1 MKKSGLT
8 QKGDDEVEIEHAL
21 YTAMRFNFLY
31 VDRYVFRSGWIYPN
45 SYIPYTMVRYIL
57 KGSAEFILNGKS
69 FYVHEKQVIYIPEG
83 CYLECHALEDY
94 FEFISIRFKV
104 TTQLATDNFLQEYY
118 RIQTVNNCGQQD
130 EMERHFQEVYRN
142 ATSQHPSKVF
152 HIRENLEL
160 IVAWLVDQVAGDVQ
174 RMERPTVEYSFE
186 RTLQK
191 EEDLEAY
198 RQDPRINVLVDYIV
212 THPTEHYTS
221 EVLCQMVNVSPSTLR
236 RLFKKHTGK
245 SPSDFIQ
252 DLRLT
257 VAARRL
263 LVTNDRISSIAY
275 QVGFE
280 DPNYFSRIFQKNFGV
295 SPQAYRKNAQ

>member
-1 MKKSGLT
+1 MEKTHVLFS
-8 QKGDDEVEIEHAL
+8 
-21 YTAMRFNFLY
+21 AMRFNFLY

-69 FYVHEKQVIYIPEG
+69 FYVHERQVIYIPEG
-83 CYLECHALEDY
+83 CYLECHALDDY

-118 RIQTVNNCGQQD
+118 HIRTVNNCGESD
-130 EMERHFQEVYRN
+130 EIQRHFQEVYRN
-142 ATSQHPSKVF
+142 ATSQIPSKVF
-152 HIRENLEL
+152 HIRGNLEL
-160 IVAWLVDQVAGDVQ
+160 IVAWLVEQVAGSVPQEGD
-174 RMERPTVEYSFE
+174 RSEAECSFE
-186 RTLQK
+186 RTLQR
-191 EEDLEAY
+191 EENSDSY

-212 THPTEHYTS
+212 NHPTEHYTS
-221 EVLCQMVNVSPSTLR
+221 ELLCQMVNVSPSTLR

-263 LVTNDRISSIAY
+263 LVTNERVSTIAY

-295 SPQAYRKNAQ
+295 SPQVYRKNAQ

>member
-1 MKKSGLT
+1 M
-8 QKGDDEVEIEHAL
+8 EIEHAL

-45 SYIPYTMVRYIL
+45 SYIPYTMVRCIL
-57 KGSAEFILNGKS
+57 RGSAEFILNGKS

-83 CYLECHALEDY
+83 CYLECRALDDY

-104 TTQLATDNFLQEYY
+104 TTQLDTNNFLQEYY
-118 RIQTVNNCGQQD
+118 HIQTVNPCREQD
-130 EMERHFQEVYRN
+130 GIEAHFQAVYRS
-142 ATSQHPSKVF
+142 ATSQSPSKVF
-152 HIRENLEL
+152 HIRGNLEL
-160 IVAWLVDQVAGDVQ
+160 IVAWLVDQAGYELPQ
-174 RMERPTVEYSFE
+174 QASPLEEESWPE
-186 RTLQK
+186 RTLQLV
-191 EEDLEAY
+191 EDAEAY

-212 THPTEHYTS
+212 THPTEHYSS
-221 EVLCQMVNVSPSTLR
+221 EVLCQMVNISPSTLR

-263 LVTNDRISSIAY
+263 LVTNERISTIAY

-280 DPNYFSRIFQKNFGV
+280 DPNYFSRLFQRNFGV

>member
-1 MKKSGLT
+1 M
-8 QKGDDEVEIEHAL
+8 EIEHAL

-57 KGSAEFILNGKS
+57 RGSAEFLLNGKS
-69 FYVHEKQVIYIPEG
+69 FYVHERQVIYIPEG

-94 FEFISIRFKV
+94 FEFISIRFRV
-104 TTQLATDNFLQEYY
+104 TTQLTADDFLQAYY
-118 RIQTVNNCGQQD
+118 HIQTVNPCGEND
-130 EMERHFQEVYRN
+130 EIEGHFQAVYRN
-142 ATSQHPSKVF
+142 ATSQIPSKVF
-152 HIRENLEL
+152 RIRGNLEL
-160 IVAWLVDQVAGDVQ
+160 IVAWLVDQVADRFQAPAGLP
-174 RMERPTVEYSFE
+174 EAAFSFA
-186 RTLQK
+186 RTLQR
-191 EEDLEAY
+191 EEDLEAC

-221 EVLCQMVNVSPSTLR
+221 ESLCQMVNISSSTLR

-263 LVTNDRISSIAY
+263 LVTDERVSTIAY

-280 DPNYFSRIFQKNFGV
+280 DPNYFSRLFQKNFGV

>member
-1 MKKSGLT
+1 MKWRSSTPCIRL
-8 QKGDDEVEIEHAL
+8 
-21 YTAMRFNFLY
+21 NFLY

-142 ATSQHPSKVF
+142 ATSQNPQQGVPHPGESGADCGLAGGPGGGECSAHGAADGGVF
-152 HIRENLEL
+152 L
-160 IVAWLVDQVAGDVQ
+160 
-174 RMERPTVEYSFE
+174 
-186 RTLQK
+186 
-191 EEDLEAY
+191 
-198 RQDPRINVLVDYIV
+198 
-212 THPTEHYTS
+212 
-221 EVLCQMVNVSPSTLR
+221 
-236 RLFKKHTGK
+236 
-245 SPSDFIQ
+245 
-252 DLRLT
+252 
-257 VAARRL
+257 
-263 LVTNDRISSIAY
+263 
-275 QVGFE
+275 
-280 DPNYFSRIFQKNFGV
+280 
-295 SPQAYRKNAQ
+295 

>member
-1 MKKSGLT
+1 M
-8 QKGDDEVEIEHAL
+8 EMEHAL

-69 FYVHEKQVIYIPEG
+69 FYVHEQQVIYIPEG
-83 CYLECHALEDY
+83 CYLECHALDDY

-118 RIQTVNNCGQQD
+118 HIQTVNPCGEHD

-142 ATSQHPSKVF
+142 ATSQIPSKVF
-152 HIRENLEL
+152 RIRGNLEL
-160 IVAWLVDQVAGDVQ
+160 IVAWLVDQAGGDFQTQPKPV
-174 RMERPTVEYSFE
+174 VGDSLSE
-186 RTLQK
+186 RTLQLV
-191 EEDLEAY
+191 EDTEAY

-221 EVLCQMVNVSPSTLR
+221 DVLCQMVNISPSTLR

-245 SPSDFIQ
+245 SPGDFIQ

-263 LVTNDRISSIAY
+263 LVTNERISTIAY

-280 DPNYFSRIFQKNFGV
+280 DPNYFSRLFQRNFGV